1 MHIAFLSCDRV
12 RAGAFDRDTAL
23 IGAFEALGVEVTVIV
38 PVQPPAVRFE
48 RWRSALLRRMG
59 YNVFTACD
67 VSRLRRLAGSIEN
80 AMAGTKADVIF
91 SRSTHFTAWLNT
103 PLPMVNYVDAV
114 FDCIVD
120 FYPSY
125 DHLDFL
131 SLRAG
136 HRAESRALRRSALTL
151 LKCFWSAARAIRCYR
166 IPEARLGVVQTP
178 AIFPSE
184 PSRSEVLAIRSG
196 ARRALQCLI
205 VGDDWRRKGA
215 DIALE
220 AVRKVRGMG
229 LDVRL
234 TTLGMKAPSE
244 LSSEFW
250 LEILP
255 PLQKGLPVEY
265 AKFCQTFLSA
275 DISLLPSRA
284 DFTPNVIGEACA
296 FGLPTVGSPVGA
308 IPEMI
313 EHGQTGFVTQRVDDA
328 DEYARFLFRLA
339 TEPGLLPHMAV
350 ESRNKYE
357 AEYALPVAARKLVAH
372 FESVLYMA
380 GRGGV

>member
-1 MHIAFLSCDRV
+1 MHIAFLTSEP
-12 RAGAFDRDTAL
+12 AGPDSFNRDTAL
-23 IGAFEALGVEVTVIV
+23 IGAFESLGVEVSVV
-38 PVQPPAVRFE
+38 APAQPPVAKVE

-67 VSRLRRLAGSIEN
+67 VPRLRRLAGSIEK
-80 AMAGTKADVIF
+80 ALAGTKADVIF
-91 SRSTHFTAWLNT
+91 SRSTHFTAWLDT

-120 FYPSY
+120 FYPSFY
-125 DHLDFL
+125 HLDFL

-151 LKCFWSAARAIRCYR
+151 LKSFWAAARAIRCYHAM
-166 IPEARLGVVQTP
+166 ESRLGVVQAP
-178 AIFPSE
+178 AIFPNE
-184 PSRSEVLAIRSG
+184 PSRSEVLSVHPG
-196 ARRALQCLI
+196 ARRALRCLI

-220 AVRKVRGMG
+220 TVRKVRRMG

-234 TTLGMKAPSE
+234 TMLGMKAPSE
-244 LSSEFW
+244 LPSESW

-255 PLQKGLPVEY
+255 PLQKGLPDEY
-265 AKFCQTFLSA
+265 QKFRQQFLSA
-275 DISLLPSRA
+275 DIFLLPSRA
-284 DFTPNVIGEACA
+284 DFTPNVISEACA

-339 TEPGLLPHMAV
+339 TEPGLLSHLAV

-357 AEYALPVAARKLVAH
+357 AEFALPVVARKLLACLERVCYQTK
-372 FESVLYMA
+372 VLK
-380 GRGGV
+380 

>member
-1 MHIAFLSCDRV
+1 MHIAFLTSDRV
-12 RAGAFDRDTAL
+12 GPNDFDRDTAL
-23 IGAFEALGVEVTVIV
+23 IGAFESLGVEVSVV
-38 PVQPPAVRFE
+38 EPARPPAGRTE
-48 RWRSALLRRMG
+48 RWRSALLRRIG
-59 YNVFTACD
+59 FNVFTACD
-67 VSRLRRLAGSIEN
+67 VPRLRRLAGSIET
-80 AMAGTKADVIF
+80 ALAGTKADVIF
-91 SRSTHFTAWLNT
+91 SRSTHFTAWLDT

-120 FYPSY
+120 FYPSF
-125 DHLDFL
+125 DHLDWF

-136 HRAESRALRRSALTL
+136 HRAESRVLHRSSLTL
-151 LKCFWSAARAIRCYR
+151 LKSFWAAGIAIRCYR
-166 IPEARLGVVQTP
+166 VPEARLGVVQAP

-184 PSRSEVLAIRSG
+184 PSRSEVLTVRS
-196 ARRALQCLI
+196 RAQSALKCLI
-205 VGDDWRRKGA
+205 VGNDWRRKGA

-220 AVRKVRGMG
+220 TVRKVRGMG

-234 TTLGMKAPSE
+234 TTLGMKAPSGLAHE
-244 LSSEFW
+244 SW

-255 PLQKGLPVEY
+255 PLQKGLPDEY
-265 AKFCQTFLSA
+265 QKFRQQFLDA
-275 DISLLPSRA
+275 DILLLPSRA

-313 EHGQTGFVTQRVDDA
+313 EHGQTGFVTQRVDDV
-328 DEYARFLFRLA
+328 DEYAQFLCRLA

-372 FESVLYMA
+372 LESVLY
-380 GRGGV
+380 RGGRRGV